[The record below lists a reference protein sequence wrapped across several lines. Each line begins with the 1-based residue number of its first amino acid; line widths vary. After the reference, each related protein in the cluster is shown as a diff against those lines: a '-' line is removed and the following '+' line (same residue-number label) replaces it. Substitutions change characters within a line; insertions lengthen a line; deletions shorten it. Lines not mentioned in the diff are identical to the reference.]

1 MPPNPETPTKRSN
14 RGHPGP
20 CFAASNGGEID
31 VRGDSD
37 SCFNLTCH
45 RHQTMRAVALVAALL
60 CAVARSCAGLAS
72 SSLGT
77 YLRFSPLI
85 GGPRFLPAHVEVM
98 LADESEGSLHRYDFV
113 PANPT
118 DPKTLATLLTLRS
131 VPGVLRCRV
140 VDSSSSTRRPVTDED
155 ALSSPGE
162 LRTILAKT
170 REGGGGG
177 NIIRGKNGI
186 SFRLASVV
194 SADSSGLISKADIF
208 TQQYQR
214 ERGELNLLTNSCYVF
229 AYDLL
234 QFINKMR

>member
-1 MPPNPETPTKRSN
+1 MLRVI
-14 RGHPGP
+14 RV
-20 CFAASNGGEID
+20 AASR
-31 VRGDSD
+31 RGLDS
-37 SCFNLTCH
+37 STHFNLTCH
-45 RHQTMRAVALVAALL
+45 RHQTMRAAALVTALL
-60 CAVARSCAGLAS
+60 CAVVSSCAGLAS
-72 SSLGT
+72 SPLGI

-98 LADESEGSLHRYDFV
+98 LAHEGSLHRYDFV

-140 VDSSSSTRRPVTDED
+140 VDGSSSTRQPVTDDED
-155 ALSSPGE
+155 ALSSRPGE
-162 LRTILAKT
+162 LRMILAKT
-170 REGGGGG
+170 AREGGGGG
-177 NIIRGKNGI
+177 NIIRGENGI
-186 SFRLASVV
+186 SFRLAFVA